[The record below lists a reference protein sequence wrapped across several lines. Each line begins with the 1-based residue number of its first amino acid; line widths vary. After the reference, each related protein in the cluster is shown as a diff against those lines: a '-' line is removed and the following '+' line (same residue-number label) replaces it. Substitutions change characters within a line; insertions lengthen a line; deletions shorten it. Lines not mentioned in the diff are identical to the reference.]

1 MDAYN
6 EQGGAFK
13 RKEDMHRMAEAN
25 RVYAKAIVQYSDAMK
40 AHDMFTL
47 ADETSVLHTATD
59 TEKAAKYLQGQP
71 KKGDAS
77 PAPAQ

>member
-1 MDAYN
+1 
-6 EQGGAFK
+6 
-13 RKEDMHRMAEAN
+13 
-25 RVYAKAIVQYSDAMK
+25 MK

-47 ADETSVLHTATD
+47 ADSTSVLHTATD